1 MVKGTHFLGQP
12 IFGQLISLLSKSE
25 ILKFSRENSG
35 ERYVKRFDSLRD
47 ISDSMFP
54 EARKLAHLGIPQE
67 MENRTPVQTVE
78 AELSAEV
85 FLRREHQCHKDTSLG
100 DAHRKPA
107 AHGAAEGIRRT
118 WSFSRLVLMYYV
130 NGYTFF
136 ESPEKDWA
144 KIHEEAKEQPPEPS
158 LLTDRGLGF
167 QKEHPQSLF
176 IGIADV
182 YFTPY

>member
-1 MVKGTHFLGQP
+1 
-12 IFGQLISLLSKSE
+12 
-25 ILKFSRENSG
+25 
-35 ERYVKRFDSLRD
+35 
-47 ISDSMFP
+47 
-54 EARKLAHLGIPQE
+54 
-67 MENRTPVQTVE
+67 
-78 AELSAEV
+78 
-85 FLRREHQCHKDTSLG
+85 
-100 DAHRKPA
+100 
-107 AHGAAEGIRRT
+107 
-118 WSFSRLVLMYYV
+118 MYYV